1 MTMHVYALNKP
12 IFEFAPDHPARRFLE
27 AFVRCRQ
34 DCVGREM
41 GGVDQEWLSETSGR
55 DYSFSSFAYE
65 YLSFDVE
72 LDGWLQNAPDLT
84 DSEKAMLAGIAQIEE
99 LMAECTTVAIAESNS
114 EVVTMCEQVVR
125 MCRLWNECIDSRLRA
140 E

>member
-1 MTMHVYALNKP
+1 
-12 IFEFAPDHPARRFLE
+12 
-27 AFVRCRQ
+27 
-34 DCVGREM
+34 
-41 GGVDQEWLSETSGR
+41 VDQEWLSGALGR

-72 LDGWLQNAPDLT
+72 LDGWLQNAPGLT

-99 LMAECTTVAIAESNS
+99 LMAECKTVALAESNS
-114 EVVTMCEQVVR
+114 DVVTMCEQVVH

>member
-1 MTMHVYALNKP
+1 MHVFTLNKP
-12 IFEFAPDHPARRFLE
+12 IFEFRPDHPARRFLE

-34 DCVGREM
+34 DCVGREL
-41 GGVDQEWLSETSGR
+41 GGVDQEWFSEALGR

-84 DSEKAMLAGIAQIEE
+84 DSETAMLAVIPRIEE
-99 LMAECTTVAIAESNS
+99 LMVECTTVALAESNS
-114 EVVTMCEQVVR
+114 EVVTMCKQVVHL
-125 MCRLWNECIDSRLRA
+125 CRLWTECIDSRLRA